1 MNRIMDIM
9 EEAVNTTLSETMT
22 TDDHEQMLA
31 DAPDSSRH
39 QPRPAR
45 PAPPHHVTSAAGRDW
60 SKGLEAA
67 RLAYEKKP
75 MVGFH
80 SREDGSLMVV
90 SRDGSVGLTRSRKSI
105 RSGK

>member
-9 EEAVNTTLSETMT
+9 EEAVNITLSETMT
-22 TDDHEQMLA
+22 TDEQEQMLA
-31 DAPDSSRH
+31 DAPDNSRH

-45 PAPPHHVTSAAGRDW
+45 PPPHHVTSAAGRDW

-90 SRDGSVGLTRSRKSI
+90 RRDGSVGLTRSRKSI